1 MTKTVYN
8 KGFVV
13 ENAEATRVFSF

>member
-1 MTKTVYN
+1 MYN

-13 ENAEATRVFSF
+13 NSSILCPL